1 MLSSEEIK
9 NLSKK
14 ELADYIQKMC
24 TDYAN
29 ELYFKHDVD
38 FAFDHYDSD
47 LKVVYVKESE
57 KTENPLT
64 FEMLNDLLIELKEI
78 NNRMQVG
85 IFFEDIPKGAS

>member
-9 NLSKK
+9 KLSRK
-14 ELADYIQKMC
+14 ELADLLNQIC
-24 TDYAN
+24 TDYSN

-47 LKVVYVKESE
+47 LKVVYVRESE

-64 FEMLNDLLIELKEI
+64 FEMLNDLLAELKKI
-78 NNRMQVG
+78 NSRIQVG

>member
-9 NLSKK
+9 KLSRK
-14 ELADYIQKMC
+14 ELADLLDQIC

-29 ELYFKHDVD
+29 EVYFKYDVD

-47 LKVVYVKESE
+47 LKVVYVRESE
-57 KTENPLT
+57 KTENSLT
-64 FEMLNDLLIELKEI
+64 FEMLDDLLNDLKKI

-85 IFFEDIPKGAS
+85 IFFEDLPAGVS